1 MSFILAHDYVCS
13 IQMNEIDVKKKSDF
27 FSLDIPVSSTD
38 KTGCQ
43 DITEILL
50 KEVIYPITNP
60 ILSAETIFTTYC
72 LTLHTLLQRFL

>member
-1 MSFILAHDYVCS
+1 
-13 IQMNEIDVKKKSDF
+13 MNEIDVKKKSDF
-27 FSLDIPVSSTD
+27 FSLDFPVSSTN

-43 DITEILL
+43 DRTEILL

-60 ILSAETIFTTYC
+60 ILSAETTFTTYC